1 MMFASKEFF
10 FISHGRMNLY
20 THFLE
25 RSIDFFKLKLKP
37 VLMIALGLLLMTDS
51 MHPVLN

>member
-1 MMFASKEFF
+1 MMFASKGFF
-10 FISHGRMNLY
+10 FISHDRMNLY

-25 RSIDFFKLKLKP
+25 KSTYFFKLKLKP
-37 VLMIALGLLLMTDS
+37 VLMIALGLLLMTDP